1 MSPSGIG
8 KRCAWCGGTVA
19 LAGVCGL
26 RAEGR
31 YAYVIHWPCMAVA
44 FVALAEIGLA
54 RNPPLRNS
62 ATTFSKRDLL
72 RSVTVYL
79 VFMAVLASL
88 QQTQILSSKPG
99 DLVVPAVLLPAVAWI
114 ICKRYVA
121 WCGFA
126 GSAVSANATEGEQRK
141 NGLPRSLG
149 RLERRSSR

>member
-1 MSPSGIG
+1 MSASRIG

-31 YAYVIHWPCMAVA
+31 YEYVILWLCMAVA

-54 RNPPLRNS
+54 RNPPPRNS
-62 ATTFSKRDLL
+62 ARTFSKRDLL
-72 RSVTVYL
+72 RSVTAYL

-99 DLVVPAVLLPAVAWI
+99 GLVVPAVLLPAVAWI
-114 ICKRYVA
+114 TFKRYSA

-126 GSAVSANATEGEQRK
+126 DSAISANETEGEQRK
-141 NGLPRSLG
+141 KGLPRSLG
-149 RLERRSSR
+149 RLER

>member
-1 MSPSGIG
+1 M
-8 KRCAWCGGTVA
+8 
-19 LAGVCGL
+19 CGL
-26 RAEGR
+26 SAEGR
-31 YAYVIHWPCMAVA
+31 YEYVILWLCMAVA

-62 ATTFSKRDLL
+62 ARTFSKRDLL
-72 RSVTVYL
+72 RSATVYL

-88 QQTQILSSKPG
+88 QQTQILSSQPG

-126 GSAVSANATEGEQRK
+126 GSAMSANETEGKRRK
-141 NGLPRSLG
+141 KGSPQSLG
-149 RLERRSSR
+149 RLER